1 MVSESSGVG
10 TSNGSGSGES
20 VPDTNPEAGLLLPG
34 AGTTV
39 VCMEPYTSSLP
50 GHLSIAHGDI
60 IEGTSRL
67 PFTAGDW
74 VGDVIL
80 AC

>member
-1 MVSESSGVG
+1 MFDVVSESSGVG

-60 IEGTSRL
+60 IEGTSL
-67 PFTAGDW
+67 PLFTAG
-74 VGDVIL
+74 GL
-80 AC
+80 S